1 MVSNKLFYIEEC
13 WFNLPDN
20 FNGTCGDALMLLAKY
35 RLEQESKNKIGS
47 ENELLKKDDSGLIPG
62 EIILLAWC
70 SGKNTK
76 KRIPNYFYSSY
87 AVDVTDIIHF
97 IHDKDGKKRN

>member
-47 ENELLKKDDSGLIPG
+47 ENELFKK
-62 EIILLAWC
+62 E
-70 SGKNTK
+70 
-76 KRIPNYFYSSY
+76 
-87 AVDVTDIIHF
+87 
-97 IHDKDGKKRN
+97 

>member
-20 FNGTCGDALMLLAKY
+20 FDGTCGDALMLLAKY

-47 ENELLKKDDSGLIPG
+47 ENELLKKDDGSEDLYTSLIYSDDRKAT
-62 EIILLAWC
+62 LAHAFL
-70 SGKNTK
+70 KLDEKTNTY
-76 KRIPNYFYSSY
+76 IN
-87 AVDVTDIIHF
+87 V
-97 IHDKDGKKRN
+97 

>member
-47 ENELLKKDDSGLIPG
+47 ENELLKRMMVQKIC
-62 EIILLAWC
+62 ILAL
-70 SGKNTK
+70 
-76 KRIPNYFYSSY
+76 
-87 AVDVTDIIHF
+87 F
-97 IHDKDGKKRN
+97 IAMIEKLH